1 MSAEE
6 EVSEAAAAAASG
18 VVSDETNHFQVLF
31 DRCLPHI
38 LETIFLS
45 LEPQVSSNKNRA
57 CVYKEHKICFH

>member
-1 MSAEE
+1 MSAEEE

-38 LETIFLS
+38 LETILLS
-45 LEPQVSSNKNRA
+45 VEPQV
-57 CVYKEHKICFH
+57 ICAAAYGLLGYN